1 MIGDLSGRS
10 QKIEL
15 LPGNEVALRIIGR
28 AVSTGRVA
36 NAYLLKGPKGSPKDL
51 IADLFAE
58 DLLCDSPDNEGRS
71 CGSCWSCR
79 SAAASQHPDLFRT
92 EREGANIKI
101 KKSHEMLKEALLK
114 PYHSARKVFIVKDA
128 EDMTIEASNALL
140 KILEEPPAYVTFILT
155 TGNPS
160 AIPETILSRCQIVP
174 VRALSPA
181 ILEEILVGEGRDPIL
196 AREAARLSGGN
207 LDRARRVI
215 ERAAGGV
222 PRGEEVLAEVLSAPV
237 VDIAQKYA
245 KTEPRERLD
254 LLDDLEIELVKRLR
268 QGERESPLVLQALKS
283 VMAAKDRLESS
294 TNAFLTFAVLF
305 IDLGRALKRIKA
317 N

>member
-1 MIGDLSGRS
+1 
-10 QKIEL
+10 
-15 LPGNEVALRIIGR
+15 
-28 AVSTGRVA
+28 
-36 NAYLLKGPKGSPKDL
+36 
-51 IADLFAE
+51 
-58 DLLCDSPDNEGRS
+58 
-71 CGSCWSCR
+71 
-79 SAAASQHPDLFRT
+79 
-92 EREGANIKI
+92 
-101 KKSHEMLKEALLK
+101 MLKEALLK